1 MILEKK
7 NIFLNMEPGNK
18 EDIIRKI
25 GDVFTAQGCTNEYY
39 TQAMLDK
46 EKVFNTYLGNGVAL
60 PHGIEE
66 AKKHIMKTGIVLI
79 TVPKGQ
85 DWGASEPARIIV
97 GIAGKGDEHLD
108 VIGKIACEFSD
119 PKGVDKFLTMSED
132 EIVEFF
138 KD

>member
-25 GDVFTAQGCTNEYY
+25 GEVFTAQGCTNEYY

-85 DWGASEPARIIV
+85 DWGAAEPARVII

-119 PKGVDKFLTMSED
+119 PNGVDKFLTMNED
-132 EIVEFF
+132 EIVAFF
-138 KD
+138 ED

>member
-1 MILEKK
+1 MILEKR

-18 EDIIRKI
+18 EDIIRMI
-25 GDVFTAQGCTNEYY
+25 GDIFTNQGCTNEYY

-66 AKKHIMKTGIVLI
+66 AKKHILKTGIVLI

-85 DWGASEPARIIV
+85 DWGADEKARIIV
-97 GIAGKGDEHLD
+97 GIAGKGNEHLD
-108 VIGKIACEFSD
+108 IIGKLACEFCD
-119 PKGVDKFLTMSED
+119 AAGVEKFLKMNED
-132 EIVEFF
+132 EIVAFF
-138 KD
+138 EN